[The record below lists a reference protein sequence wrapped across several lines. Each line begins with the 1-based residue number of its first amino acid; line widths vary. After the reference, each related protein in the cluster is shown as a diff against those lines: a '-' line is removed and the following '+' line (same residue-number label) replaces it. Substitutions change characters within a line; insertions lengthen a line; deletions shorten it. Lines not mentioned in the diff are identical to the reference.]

1 MFAKWFVALKVI
13 VEKLLLWLFNVTL
26 AFIFLS
32 GLMLAVVF
40 IALNQF
46 LTLLIKRKA
55 PLLMRNSIFKLK
67 IAFLA
72 GMAAAFLMFF
82 SISAKA
88 GEDIS
93 HMEAR
98 KLQAAGEILSLEK
111 IVEIARSA
119 KSGDILETEL
129 ERSRKTGLYIYE
141 VEILDGKGMVWELNL
156 NAKTGEIIKIEIDE

>member
-1 MFAKWFVALKVI
+1 MFAKWFVVLKVI
-13 VEKLLLWLFNVTL
+13 VEKLLLWLFNLTL

-32 GLMLAVVF
+32 GLMLAVLF
-40 IALNQF
+40 IALNRF

-55 PLLMRNSIFKLK
+55 PLLMQKSIFKLK

-98 KLQAAGEILSLEK
+98 KLQAAGEILSLER
-111 IVEIARSA
+111 IIEIARSA

-129 ERSRKTGLYIYE
+129 ERNRKTGLYIYE

>member
-1 MFAKWFVALKVI
+1 MFAKWFVVLKVI
-13 VEKLLLWLFNVTL
+13 VEKLLLWLFNLTL

-32 GLMLAVVF
+32 GLMLALVF
-40 IALNQF
+40 IALNRF

-55 PLLMRNSIFKLK
+55 PLLMQKSIFKLK

-98 KLQAAGEILSLEK
+98 KLQAAGEILSLER
-111 IVEIARSA
+111 IIEIARSA

-129 ERSRKTGLYIYE
+129 ERNRKTGLYIYE

>member
-1 MFAKWFVALKVI
+1 MFAKWFVVLKVI

-32 GLMLAVVF
+32 GLMLAVLF

-46 LTLLIKRKA
+46 LTPLIKRKA
-55 PLLMRNSIFKLK
+55 PLLMQNSIFKLK

-98 KLQAAGEILSLEK
+98 KLQAAGEILSLER
-111 IVEIARSA
+111 IIEIARSA

>member
-1 MFAKWFVALKVI
+1 MFAKWFVVLKVI
-13 VEKLLLWLFNVTL
+13 VEKLLLWLFNLTL

-32 GLMLAVVF
+32 GLMLALVF
-40 IALNQF
+40 IALNRF

-55 PLLMRNSIFKLK
+55 PLLMQNSIFKLK

-98 KLQAAGEILSLEK
+98 KLQAAGEILSLER
-111 IVEIARSA
+111 IIEIARSA

-129 ERSRKTGLYIYE
+129 ERNRKTGLYIYE